1 MDNQNALGRVQSF
14 KGLGKLVNVTSGGD
28 IQPKSFNASLKSQ
41 SIHDSSQGSYELK
54 MSKQSNSSP
63 SVIRKKFKGAQKAN
77 QRNERQIIEE
87 ELTMGDIN
95 EIQQRSQKNLQTI
108 DFYSN

>member
-1 MDNQNALGRVQSF
+1 M
-14 KGLGKLVNVTSGGD
+14 
-28 IQPKSFNASLKSQ
+28 
-41 SIHDSSQGSYELK
+41 
-54 MSKQSNSSP
+54 
-63 SVIRKKFKGAQKAN
+63 AN

-95 EIQQRSQKNLQTI
+95 EIQQRSSKNLQTI